1 MQTVSRRGFLVIGG
15 TGAAGAVLAGCG
27 GSEDD
32 PRGEGRDAELLA
44 AALAAETA
52 LGEAYADAAVPARPL
67 GGPSDGGP
75 TRPGGPLD
83 DALTAFGAASS
94 KRSEELSRLVD
105 DAGGEPAEPSGD
117 AIAAAN
123 ATIAAYRAAAGPLST
138 AQLRGTA
145 IAFLAAVA
153 AELSVLLGFI
163 GEDRVPRAF
172 VTGAEAEPYLAA
184 DEDSADEQSET
195 TTTETDQTTTEE
207 QP

>member
-32 PRGEGRDAELLA
+32 PRAEGRDPELLA

-52 LGEAYADAAVPARPL
+52 LGEAYAVGGE
-67 GGPSDGGP
+67 GGPAPREREAIES
-75 TRPGGPLD
+75 
-83 DALTAFGAASS
+83 FIAASR
-94 KRSEELSRLVD
+94 KRAEQLTGLLEE
-105 DAGGEPAEPSGD
+105 AGGQPAEAPSPAPGTELEQAD
-117 AIAAAN
+117 

-153 AELSVLLGFI
+153 AELSVLSGFI

-195 TTTETDQTTTEE
+195 TTTETDQTTTEG